1 MRIINNKFLRS
12 GMVIGGALLLSFMI
26 LFSPKPTSCNA
37 QTASSEIPYG
47 GQRVYTMTC
56 TCSGNL
62 LVYIYDYRT
71 KSILSLIYQEGASV
85 LYRNFNIYGATYLL
99 GTYSAGG
106 GSCQIYVGE
115 DCVTLNSSGQM
126 GSQPGTGTS

>member
-1 MRIINNKFLRS
+1 MTINKKIFVS
-12 GMVIGGALLLSFMI
+12 GLILIAALTLASAIAIFGKPN
-26 LFSPKPTSCNA
+26 FSSA
-37 QTASSEIPYG
+37 QTSGGEIPYG

-99 GTYSAGG
+99 GTYSSGG